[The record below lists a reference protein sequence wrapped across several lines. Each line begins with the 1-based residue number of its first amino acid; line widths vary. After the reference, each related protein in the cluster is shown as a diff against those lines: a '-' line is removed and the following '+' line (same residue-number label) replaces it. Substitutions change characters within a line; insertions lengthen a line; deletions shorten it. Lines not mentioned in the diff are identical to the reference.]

1 MGSASPATPICAAAF
16 ALLAIVVGCKSNDA
30 GPPRLCLEMEASS
43 TLNLHDGEP
52 HSVALYFYPLENA
65 TAFEETDAQELLANS
80 ATLVGMTGRRWDRV
94 VIPGETRPVEE
105 HLPERTQF
113 VGLVADFY
121 TGPRKQLVSPRCATD
136 AKKKLRLLLLADELR
151 VE

>member
-1 MGSASPATPICAAAF
+1 MGSASPATPICAAAV
-16 ALLAIVVGCKSNDA
+16 ALLAAALGCKSA
-30 GPPRLCLEMEASS
+30 PTGPPRLCLDIEASS

-52 HSVALYFYPLENA
+52 HAVVLYLFPLEND
-65 TAFEETDAQELLANS
+65 TAFQEADASELLGA
-80 ATLVGMTGRRWDRV
+80 ATTLVGMTGRRWDRT
-94 VIPGETRPVEE
+94 VIPGEARAVQE

-121 TGPRKQLVSPRCATD
+121 DGPRKELVRPRCD
-136 AKKKLRLLLLADELR
+136 DDKKKQRKLLLLADELR

>member
-1 MGSASPATPICAAAF
+1 MGSASPATPMRAAAVALVA
-16 ALLAIVVGCKSNDA
+16 ALLACKSTPA
-30 GPPRLCLEMEASS
+30 GPPRLCLDLEATS

-52 HSVALYFYPLENA
+52 HAVVLYLYPLENA
-65 TAFEETDAQELLANS
+65 TAFQETDASELLVS
-80 ATLVGMTGRRWDRV
+80 STTLVGMTGRRWDRTI
-94 VIPGETRPVEE
+94 IPGEARAVQE

-121 TGPRKQLVSPRCATD
+121 DGPRKELVRPQCD
-136 AKKKLRLLLLADELR
+136 DNAKKRRRLLLLADELR

>member
-1 MGSASPATPICAAAF
+1 MGFASRATPMRAAAVALAAAF
-16 ALLAIVVGCKSNDA
+16 AACKSAPA
-30 GPPRLCLEMEASS
+30 GPPRLCLALEAAS

-52 HSVALYFYPLENA
+52 HAVVLYLYPLEND
-65 TAFEETDAQELLANS
+65 TAFQEADAAELLGAS
-80 ATLVGMTGRRWDRV
+80 ATLVGMTGRRWDRTV
-94 VIPGETRPVEE
+94 LPGEARAVQE

-121 TGPRKQLVSPRCATD
+121 DGPRKELVRPRCD
-136 AKKKLRLLLLADELR
+136 KDEKKRDRLVLLDDELR